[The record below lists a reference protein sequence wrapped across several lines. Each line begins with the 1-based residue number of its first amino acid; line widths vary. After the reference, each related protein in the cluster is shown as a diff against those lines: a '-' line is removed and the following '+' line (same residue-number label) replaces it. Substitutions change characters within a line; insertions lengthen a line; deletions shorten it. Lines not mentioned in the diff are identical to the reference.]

1 MNSQPSA
8 SKLQKAL
15 TAKKGTKNIS
25 PKADEFEK
33 RPKSGGLRVNIHARA
48 KPAPVKKQLVF

>member
-25 PKADEFEK
+25 PKNDELEK

-48 KPAPVKKQLVF
+48 RPAPVKK